1 MCDDHASDLQQTGYR
16 GAFGRTEE
24 EKEYMKYIWCLKM
37 KTNVFQEEI
46 GKIHKKRV
54 GNSKIPYSFFAHYV
68 KKKVNTS
75 YVLNE
80 KQKAIYN

>member
-1 MCDDHASDLQQTGYR
+1 
-16 GAFGRTEE
+16 
-24 EKEYMKYIWCLKM
+24 MKI
-37 KTNVFQEEI
+37 VQ
-46 GKIHKKRV
+46 KRV
-54 GNSKIPYSFFAHYV
+54 GNSNVIYSFFAHYV